1 MAKVLYSVTLSVDG
15 FISGPGGDMQWMRPY
30 LGPNPE
36 VDELVP
42 RIGALLVGRRT
53 HDGDDPHKGDP
64 NEGEA
69 FGGGYDGP
77 EYVVTH
83 HPPADVRPGVTY
95 VDDFAK
101 ALAQAKEAA
110 GDRYVNVMG
119 ASIARQCIEA
129 GELDEVLVL
138 YAPVML
144 GDGTRLFAHPG
155 GRTVRLERRSVTETP
170 LATSLWFDVVV

>member
-15 FISGPGGDMQWMRPY
+15 FITGPDGDMQWMRPY

-36 VDELVP
+36 VDDLVA
-42 RIGALLVGRRT
+42 RIGAILVGRRT
-53 HDGDDPHKGDP
+53 HDGDDPYRGEP
-64 NEGEA
+64 AEGQA
-69 FGGGYDGP
+69 FGGGWSGP

-83 HPPADVRPGVTY
+83 RPPSGARPGITY

-101 ALAQAKEAA
+101 ALAQAKQAA
-110 GDRYVNVMG
+110 GDKYVNVMG
-119 ASIARQCIEA
+119 ASIAKQCIEA

-155 GRTVRLERRSVTETP
+155 GRTVRLERKSVTQTP
-170 LATSLWFDVVV
+170 LSTSLWFDVI

>member
-15 FISGPGGDMQWMRPY
+15 FITGPGGDMQWMRPY

-42 RIGALLVGRRT
+42 RIGAILVGRRT
-53 HDGDDPHKGDP
+53 HDGDDPYKGEP

-69 FGGGYDGP
+69 FGGGFDGP

-83 HPPADVRPGVTY
+83 RPAAPRAGVTY

-101 ALAQAKEAA
+101 ALAQAKESA

-119 ASIARQCIEA
+119 ASIAKQCIEA

-138 YAPVML
+138 FAPVLL
-144 GDGTRLFAHPG
+144 GDGTRLFEHPG
-155 GRTVRLERRSVTETP
+155 GRTVRLRRRSVTETP
-170 LATSLWFDVVV
+170 LATSLWFDVV